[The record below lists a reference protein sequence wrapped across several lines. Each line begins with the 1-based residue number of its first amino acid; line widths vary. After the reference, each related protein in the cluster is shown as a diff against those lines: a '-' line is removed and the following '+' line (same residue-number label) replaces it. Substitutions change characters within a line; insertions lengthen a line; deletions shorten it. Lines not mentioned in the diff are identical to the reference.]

1 MNKISGRI
9 ITIFCSVCC
18 AFFIVSCGQGCNNV
32 STSVSD
38 TQTAIRKELSP
49 EEKYSFLFEK
59 GAPPLPDTPAEFLP
73 RLPDIVV
80 APDLYQKKATFF
92 TRLPFGGL
100 TLSGEGEELGD
111 YSCAINEKNYIVLL
125 EEMGSVL
132 VVISPEGK
140 YLYEMPSR
148 ESTVFVRDSKGN
160 IMGVSDD
167 NPDQDI
173 FLGIEGPIVFISDSV
188 CVFQIGYFQITPPK
202 PDNEG
207 RFQDWGFA
215 ETVVAVNIYTRKIVS
230 ERSFSQEILKL
241 IQELQPAGTPEG
253 IDELERHFPD
263 WHPEKLKRKLES
275 GEAEYPP
282 MKWRTGNI
290 SLADVVDPVAGRG
303 YAAIATRK
311 LGETIP
317 SRILV
322 QQLFAK
328 GSVAITDPDSY
339 GNQKYRDEYPFM
351 STPFLES
358 KIDRKRYYILRVL
371 SPPVCGQTEDGRVF
385 FFDVDTVIGFSKI
398 GDEIVMVEKYDPPS
412 FSSELWLDDD
422 EKIPNKNLGD
432 LIEVMASPSGR
443 VVWLYRTPRGIEIF
457 KAERPKKVERR
468 RSR

>member
-1 MNKISGRI
+1 M
-9 ITIFCSVCC
+9 
-18 AFFIVSCGQGCNNV
+18 
-32 STSVSD
+32 
-38 TQTAIRKELSP
+38 
-49 EEKYSFLFEK
+49 
-59 GAPPLPDTPAEFLP
+59 
-73 RLPDIVV
+73 
-80 APDLYQKKATFF
+80 
-92 TRLPFGGL
+92 
-100 TLSGEGEELGD
+100 
-111 YSCAINEKNYIVLL
+111 
-125 EEMGSVL
+125 
-132 VVISPEGK
+132 
-140 YLYEMPSR
+140 
-148 ESTVFVRDSKGN
+148 
-160 IMGVSDD
+160 
-167 NPDQDI
+167 
-173 FLGIEGPIVFISDSV
+173 
-188 CVFQIGYFQITPPK
+188 
-202 PDNEG
+202 
-207 RFQDWGFA
+207 
-215 ETVVAVNIYTRKIVS
+215 VAVNIYTRKIVS

-263 WHPEKLKRKLES
+263 WHPVTILRKLES

>member
-263 WHPEKLKRKLES
+263 WHPVTILRKLES

>member
-1 MNKISGRI
+1 
-9 ITIFCSVCC
+9 VCC

-282 MKWRTGNI
+282 MKWRVGI
-290 SLADVVDPVAGRG
+290 APIWEIADPGPGRG
-303 YAAIATRK
+303 YFAQASRFV
-311 LGETIP
+311 GETNPKVTRSGPWKQYRYLEAKENGKRYFLDAGGAPFVGQTIDGKAF
-317 SRILV
+317 RISGGNLICGYA
-322 QQLFAK
+322 L
-328 GSVAITDPDSY
+328 Y
-339 GNQKYRDEYPFM
+339 GNE
-351 STPFLES
+351 
-358 KIDRKRYYILRVL
+358 IA
-371 SPPVCGQTEDGRVF
+371 QTEQYVFPSTDDPKHPRLLMGFAVSPTGRVIQ
-385 FFDVDTVIGFSKI
+385 V
-398 GDEIVMVEKYDPPS
+398 
-412 FSSELWLDDD
+412 
-422 EKIPNKNLGD
+422 
-432 LIEVMASPSGR
+432 
-443 VVWLYRTPRGIEIF
+443 YRTYDGVEIF

>member
-188 CVFQIGYFQITPPK
+188 CVFQIGYQDITAPK
-202 PDNEG
+202 PNLAGEYLHWY
-207 RFQDWGFA
+207 FS
-215 ETVVAVNIYTRKIVS
+215 ETVVEVNIYSRQIVS
-230 ERSFSQEILKL
+230 MHHVPVLM
-241 IQELQPAGTPEG
+241 
-253 IDELERHFPD
+253 DELIRNHPDTSPYEEDIIRLLPD
-263 WHPEKLKRKLES
+263 WHPVTILRKLES

-282 MKWRTGNI
+282 MKWRVGI
-290 SLADVVDPVAGRG
+290 APIWEIADPGPGRG
-303 YAAIATRK
+303 YFAQASRFV
-311 LGETIP
+311 GETNPKVTRSGPWKQYRYLEAKENGKRYFLDAGGAPFVGQTIDGKAF
-317 SRILV
+317 RISGGNLICGYA
-322 QQLFAK
+322 L
-328 GSVAITDPDSY
+328 Y
-339 GNQKYRDEYPFM
+339 GNE
-351 STPFLES
+351 
-358 KIDRKRYYILRVL
+358 IA
-371 SPPVCGQTEDGRVF
+371 QTEQYVFPSTDDPKHPRLLMGFAVSPTGRVIQ
-385 FFDVDTVIGFSKI
+385 V
-398 GDEIVMVEKYDPPS
+398 
-412 FSSELWLDDD
+412 
-422 EKIPNKNLGD
+422 
-432 LIEVMASPSGR
+432 
-443 VVWLYRTPRGIEIF
+443 YRTYDGVEIF

>member
-173 FLGIEGPIVFISDSV
+173 FLGIVGPIVFISDSV
-188 CVFQIGYFQITPPK
+188 CVFQIGYTDDDRLDPYLNTDAEYFL
-202 PDNEG
+202 N
-207 RFQDWGFA
+207 
-215 ETVVAVNIYTRKIVS
+215 ETVVAVNIYSRSIVGETRLPYPVGDTAY
-230 ERSFSQEILKL
+230 L
-241 IQELQPAGTPEG
+241 
-253 IDELERHFPD
+253 PD
-263 WHPEKLKRKLES
+263 WHPVRLKRKLES

>member
-173 FLGIEGPIVFISDSV
+173 FLGIDGPIVFISDSV
-188 CVFQIGYFQITPPK
+188 CVFQIGYTDDDRLDPYLNTDAEYFL
-202 PDNEG
+202 N
-207 RFQDWGFA
+207 
-215 ETVVAVNIYTRKIVS
+215 ETVVAVNIYSRSIVGETRLPYPVGDTAY
-230 ERSFSQEILKL
+230 L
-241 IQELQPAGTPEG
+241 
-253 IDELERHFPD
+253 PD
-263 WHPEKLKRKLES
+263 WHPVTILRKLES

-282 MKWRTGNI
+282 MKWRVGI
-290 SLADVVDPVAGRG
+290 APIWEIADPGPGRG
-303 YAAIATRK
+303 YFAQASRFV
-311 LGETIP
+311 GETNPKVTRSGPWKQYRYLEAKENGKRYFLDAGGAPFVGQTIDGKAF
-317 SRILV
+317 RISGGNLICGYA
-322 QQLFAK
+322 L
-328 GSVAITDPDSY
+328 Y
-339 GNQKYRDEYPFM
+339 GNE
-351 STPFLES
+351 
-358 KIDRKRYYILRVL
+358 IA
-371 SPPVCGQTEDGRVF
+371 QTEQYVFPSTDDPKHPRLLMGFAVSPTGRVIQ
-385 FFDVDTVIGFSKI
+385 V
-398 GDEIVMVEKYDPPS
+398 
-412 FSSELWLDDD
+412 
-422 EKIPNKNLGD
+422 
-432 LIEVMASPSGR
+432 
-443 VVWLYRTPRGIEIF
+443 YRTYDGVEIF

>member
-173 FLGIEGPIVFISDSV
+173 FLGIVGPIVFISDSV

-317 SRILV
+317 FSMVV
-322 QQLFAK
+322 QPLF
-328 GSVAITDPDSY
+328 SNRHVFLHERDTN
-339 GNQKYRDEYPFM
+339 GNQKYRNEYPFM
-351 STPFLES
+351 STLFMES
-358 KIDRKRYYILRVL
+358 KQDGQRYPL
-371 SPPVCGQTEDGRVF
+371 SLLTSTVYGQTIDGRVF
-385 FFDVDTVIGFSKI
+385 LPKVLDTVIGFSKI